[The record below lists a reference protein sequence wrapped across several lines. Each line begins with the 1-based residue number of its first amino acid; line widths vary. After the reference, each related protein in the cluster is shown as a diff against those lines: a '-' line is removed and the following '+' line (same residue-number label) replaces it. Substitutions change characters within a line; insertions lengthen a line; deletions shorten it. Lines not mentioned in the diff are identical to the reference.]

1 VRAWTPGAESY
12 ATPGAKSVARSGV
25 HREASDFAVDTD
37 EVAGPRAARP
47 AKSKSRLLRGV
58 SSPQSR
64 PPAHSGDYRYRL
76 LPRLTERDVE
86 IVRAVWRLSVF
97 TSDQLCEMF
106 FDTRKRGLVR
116 LRQLWELGVLD
127 RFRPYREGWGSAPYH
142 YVLGREGAAMAAAW
156 TGDDVDK
163 AVRRYRG
170 AFGVALGRPAVLA
183 RSVAVSGFYARLVA
197 TSRANPRCRVLDWQR
212 PEEVEAWT
220 HKSLSEPW
228 FGEWQQEGRVE
239 QFFLVPDRHRPVNE
253 LLNELRLKFDWLEEG
268 RGEHAHVILLC
279 RSWDRADL
287 VTMTQRRELDL
298 DPKPPKDGKE
308 PTHNRYRV
316 LGPGQDPLEVLLPQ
330 DGECPW
336 TSKGGAWRF
345 DRTIRGPKE
354 VR

>member
-1 VRAWTPGAESY
+1 
-12 ATPGAKSVARSGV
+12 
-25 HREASDFAVDTD
+25 
-37 EVAGPRAARP
+37 
-47 AKSKSRLLRGV
+47 
-58 SSPQSR
+58 
-64 PPAHSGDYRYRL
+64 
-76 LPRLTERDVE
+76 
-86 IVRAVWRLSVF
+86 VF
-97 TSDQLCEMF
+97 TSDQLCDMF

-116 LRQLWELGVLD
+116 LRQLWEMGVLD

-156 TGDDVDK
+156 TGEDVDK

-170 AFGVALGRPAVLA
+170 AFGVAVGRPTP
-183 RSVAVSGFYARLVA
+183 RGGPGGRP
-197 TSRANPRCRVLDWQR
+197 NPRCRILDWQR
-212 PEEVEAWT
+212 PEEVEAWARN
-220 HKSLSEPW
+220 SISEAW

-239 QFFLVPDRHRPVNE
+239 QFFLMPDRHRPVND
-253 LLNELRLKFDWLEEG
+253 LLSELRLKFDWLEEG

-298 DPKPPKDGKE
+298 DPQPPKIGEDR
-308 PTHNRYRV
+308 THNRYRV

-330 DGECPW
+330 EGVCPW

-354 VR
+354 AT